1 MELCVYYN
9 KTDFYFYQHL
19 FKVLFKV
26 FICMGLSDNNLFLNI
41 SVIIYFM
48 RKNIL
53 IYLFQIHALELQ
65 VNLYP

>member
-1 MELCVYYN
+1 
-9 KTDFYFYQHL
+9 
-19 FKVLFKV
+19 
-26 FICMGLSDNNLFLNI
+26 MGLSDNNLFLNI